1 MRKVF
6 GVLTLTAVL
15 ACSAHAGIIPNA
27 DGPPPP
33 PAPSSLTAHEA
44 DAASTA
50 YQPEDG
56 PTPADTAAD
65 ITILLVSGVLSL
77 F

>member
-27 DGPPPP
+27 DEPPPP
-33 PAPSSLTAHEA
+33 SPSSLTMDGAEA
-44 DAASTA
+44 TFTA

-56 PTPADTAAD
+56 PAPTDTAAD

>member
-15 ACSAHAGIIPNA
+15 AYSAHAGIIPNA
-27 DGPPPP
+27 DEPPPP
-33 PAPSSLTAHEA
+33 PPTSSSTMVEA
-44 DAASTA
+44 DAAHTA
-50 YQPEDG
+50 NQPEDG

-65 ITILLVSGVLSL
+65 ITLLLVRGVLSL

>member
-33 PAPSSLTAHEA
+33 PAPSSLSADEM
-44 DAASTA
+44 DAAFTV
-50 YQPEDG
+50 YQPANG
-56 PTPADTAAD
+56 PAPADTAAD

>member
-15 ACSAHAGIIPNA
+15 ACTAHAGIIPNG
-27 DGPPPP
+27 DGPAPP
-33 PAPSSLTAHEA
+33 PAASSVVRDGEEA
-44 DAASTA
+44 V

-56 PTPADTAAD
+56 PAPAETAAD

>member
-6 GVLTLTAVL
+6 GLLTLTAVL
-15 ACSAHAGIIPNA
+15 ACSAHAGVIPNG

-33 PAPSSLTAHEA
+33 PAASSLTNDEA
-44 DAASTA
+44 PTSTV
-50 YQPEDG
+50 YPTEDDLAL
-56 PTPADTAAD
+56 ADSAAD
-65 ITILLVSGVLSL
+65 ITIMLVSGVLSL

>member
-33 PAPSSLTAHEA
+33 PAPSSSTMVEA
-44 DAASTA
+44 DAD

-56 PTPADTAAD
+56 PAPADTAAD